1 MFSLNNV
8 KDNFLYCISVEL
20 RGFLDFK
27 PLGGVNF
34 LTLGA
39 WWWLALGWLVLDGFG
54 LRAGIAF
61 AAARQLSWQIIVL
74 QQDNCTG
81 LYKLY
86 FIFSL

>member
-1 MFSLNNV
+1 MLLINSTVVLDSPHFRFFVLC
-8 KDNFLYCISVEL
+8 LLCCISVEL
-20 RGFLDFK
+20 RGFFGFK

-74 QQDNCTG
+74 
-81 LYKLY
+81 
-86 FIFSL
+86 